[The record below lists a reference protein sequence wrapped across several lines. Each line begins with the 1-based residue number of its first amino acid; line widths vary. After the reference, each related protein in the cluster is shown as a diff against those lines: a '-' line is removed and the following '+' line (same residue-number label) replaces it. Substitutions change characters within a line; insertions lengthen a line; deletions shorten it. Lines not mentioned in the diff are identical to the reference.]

1 MAGVTTAAR
10 MAFGAVTSSEA
21 MNPQKDWS
29 HFVSLEATSY
39 QGVYN
44 LPQTHK
50 HLRIFAHNSQQSNWY
65 GTGYFNFNSGSG
77 SGSTPSN
84 TAGSYSYFND
94 GWSQGDSANYTT
106 NSSTTIYDGTGFS
119 NYGHLITIDIYN
131 YASSTVIKA
140 WRYQSTSSNA
150 NQTSYPSSGAGGG
163 YLQAGQPITNFN
175 MYTNYGNGNSGY
187 NRISVYGWGGL
198 V

>member
-1 MAGVTTAAR
+1 MAGTTTAAR
-10 MAFGAVTSSEA
+10 LAFGAVTSSED
-21 MNPQKDWS
+21 MNPEKDWS
-29 HFVSLEATSY
+29 HFVSLEAGGY

-50 HLRIFAHNSQQSNWY
+50 HLRIYAHNSQQSNWY
-65 GTGYFNFNSGSG
+65 GTGYFNFNSGSS
-77 SGSTPSN
+77 SGSTPTN
-84 TAGSYSYFND
+84 TRGSYSYFND
-94 GWSQGDSANYTT
+94 GWSQGDSAGYSS
-106 NSSTTIYDGTGFS
+106 NSSGTIYDGTGYS
-119 NYGHLITIDIYN
+119 NYGHLITIDVYN
-131 YASSTVIKA
+131 YASSTVIKP

-175 MYTNYGNGNSGY
+175 MYTNYGNGSNSY

>member
-29 HFVSLEATSY
+29 HFVSTEASGY

-50 HLRIFAHNSQQSNWY
+50 HLRIYAHNSQQSNWY
-65 GTGYFNFNSGSG
+65 GTGYFNFNSGSN

-84 TAGSYSYFND
+84 TYGSYSYFTD

-106 NSSTTIYDGTGFS
+106 NSSTTIYDGTGYS
-119 NYGHLITIDIYN
+119 DYPHIITIDIYN
-131 YASSTVIKA
+131 YSSSTVIKP
-140 WRYQSTSSNA
+140 WRYQSTGA
-150 NQTSYPSSGAGGG
+150 NGNSTSYAYSGAGGG
-163 YLQAGQPITNFN
+163 YLQAAQPITNFN
-175 MYTNYGNGNSGY
+175 MYTNYGNGSSSY